1 MAASARPQA
10 LVIDDDDSWRGEVC
24 GVLTSEGFATSEA
37 GDTEAGRK
45 AASNVHPELIV
56 LDRKLPDGDG
66 VRLLRDLRRSGI
78 DSPTVLVTGHPSL
91 DTAVE
96 ALGLDCVDYLVK
108 PVNPLHFAARAR
120 GILLAPTIAA
130 CDYLWDSLRAK
141 HDFDHVFSADPMVQR
156 CYAATARVAHANVP
170 ALIEGETGVGKEY
183 LSRAMHLMGP
193 RVKGPFIA
201 ISCAAMPETLLES
214 ELFGHEKGAFT
225 SASTQKKGLA
235 EEADGGTLFLDEMGE
250 MSPTMQVKLLRF
262 LEEGAFRR
270 LGATAM
276 THVDVRIIAA
286 TNKDLLREVEAGRF
300 REDLYYRIAVIPLY
314 LPPLRERPKDLMA
327 FARHFVAKHVK
338 EEVAISP
345 EAEKALVGHAW
356 PGNIRELH
364 NVMRRAALLRQG
376 DVLTGDDIRF
386 NSIGRR

>member
-1 MAASARPQA
+1 MAASKKPQA
-10 LVIDDDDSWRGEVC
+10 LVIDDDDGWRGQACEA
-24 GVLTSEGFATSEA
+24 LTREGFATCEA
-37 GDTEAGRK
+37 GDTEAARK
-45 AASNVHPELIV
+45 AASSPRPELIV

-78 DSPTVLVTGHPSL
+78 DSPTILVTGHPSL

-108 PVNPLHFAARAR
+108 PVNLKHFAARAT
-120 GILLAPTIAA
+120 GILLAPTLVA

-141 HDFDHVFSADPMVQR
+141 HDFDHVFSSDPMVQR
-156 CYAATARVAHANVP
+156 CYAATARIAHANVP

-201 ISCAAMPETLLES
+201 INCAALPETLLES

-225 SASTQKKGLA
+225 SAASQKRGLA
-235 EEADGGTLFLDEMGE
+235 EEAEGGTLFLDEIGE
-250 MSPTMQVKLLRF
+250 MPLAMQVKLLRF

-270 LGATAM
+270 LGGTAM
-276 THVDVRIIAA
+276 VHVDVRIIAA

-300 REDLYYRIAVIPLY
+300 REDLYYRVAVIPLY
-314 LPPLRERPKDLMA
+314 LPPLRERPKDLLA
-327 FARHFVAKHVK
+327 FARHFVSRHVK

-345 EAEKALVGHAW
+345 EAEKALADHTW

-376 DVLTGDDIRF
+376 DVLTADDIRLC
-386 NSIGRR
+386 SIGRR